1 MDKIKNLTCIECPV
15 GCYITVE
22 TDGEK
27 VVSVTGNGCNR
38 GKLYAQ
44 NEVIC
49 PMRVVTSTVRT
60 ADGKMLPVK
69 TDKPVKKQNIFN
81 VMGKIR
87 GFIAPAQ
94 VKEGDVLIENV
105 SDGANLVATDSLE

>member
-1 MDKIKNLTCIECPV
+1 MKKFQNITCIECPV

-27 VVSVTGNGCNR
+27 VVSVAGNGCNR
-38 GKLYAQ
+38 GKIYAQ
-44 NEVIC
+44 NEVTC

-60 ADGKMLPVK
+60 TDGRMLPVK
-69 TDKPVKKQNIFN
+69 TDKPVKKSEIFN
-81 VMGKIR
+81 VMAKIKAFTSPC
-87 GFIAPAQ
+87 G

-105 SDGANLVATDSLE
+105 SDGANVVATDTLE